1 MPAMFGEINVMVA
14 YAFGILL
21 IYILGRMFLMPM
33 KFIFRLVYN
42 ALIGGVMLWVLNLV
56 GAHIGFTI
64 AINPITALVAGFL
77 GLPGVIVLI
86 LFKMFVV

>member
-56 GAHIGFTI
+56 GAHIGFAI